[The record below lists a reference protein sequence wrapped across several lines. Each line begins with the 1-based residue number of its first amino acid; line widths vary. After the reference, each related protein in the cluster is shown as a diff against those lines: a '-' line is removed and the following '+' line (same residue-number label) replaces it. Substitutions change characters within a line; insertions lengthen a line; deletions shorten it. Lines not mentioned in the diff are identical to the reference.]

1 MQKETQKI
9 DFFKQNLEKYIKIV
23 REVNNGYSFRIS
35 NGLRAGNQNTVFF
48 LSDNFIIFK
57 YFTDPTT
64 STRLEAFAYGL
75 SGKNKKSIS
84 KCIPDSRNIA
94 TQTIGIEIQNQGKA
108 MTTRYK
114 IVVSEPAGS
123 NCTSIQSISNKF
135 HYLFNVLNGTK

>member
-1 MQKETQKI
+1 MPKETQKI

-75 SGKNKKSIS
+75 SGKNKKLIS
-84 KCIPDSRNIA
+84 KYIPTSRSIDNQNIGM
-94 TQTIGIEIQNQGKA
+94 TITDHHTMVQ
-108 MTTRYK
+108 RYK
-114 IVVSEPAGS
+114 IISSEPEMKYHT
-123 NCTSIQSISNKF
+123 NIELISYKF
-135 HYLFNVLNGTK
+135 KHLMDLLELGR

>member
-1 MQKETQKI
+1 MPKETQKI

-84 KCIPDSRNIA
+84 KCIPTSRSIA
-94 TQTIGIEIQNQGKA
+94 TQTIGVTINDHNTMVQ
-108 MTTRYK
+108 RYK
-114 IVVSEPAGS
+114 IISSEPEMKYRP
-123 NCTSIQSISNKF
+123 NIELISYKF
-135 HYLFNVLNGTK
+135 KHLMDLLELGR